1 LRAGPPAEGVCH
13 STSDKPLANAS
24 FSRKNSGAL
33 LKTRC
38 TFVQKS
44 LVSRFSAGKP
54 ACCPRLGEVLG
65 IARHPDGSRAARA
78 PSVGRETQGTQSPPS
93 FCASRSRR
101 APLEPLSRRPS
112 ESTVVQS
119 EVQLGVPLVRFDFEF
134 WRVPNFFW
142 CSKRRAQFLMWQ
154 PKAALSGTGKNWS
167 RAEQQ
172 NRIRL
177 GVPSFRHFLRKCAAA
192 ARAARRCPDCRFARA
207 ARKSYPRRATPPA
220 RHP

>member
-1 LRAGPPAEGVCH
+1 MPNFRCGNVNSARKNPAPEKLGTPRSARNKKRCPGICLRAGLPAEGVCH

-44 LVSRFSAGKP
+44 LVSRFSAGQP
-54 ACCPRLGEVLG
+54 ACSPRLGEVLG

-101 APLEPLSRRPS
+101 APLEPLSRTP
-112 ESTVVQS
+112 
-119 EVQLGVPLVRFDFEF
+119 F
-134 WRVPNFFW
+134 RV
-142 CSKRRAQFLMWQ
+142 
-154 PKAALSGTGKNWS
+154 
-167 RAEQQ
+167 
-172 NRIRL
+172 
-177 GVPSFRHFLRKCAAA
+177 
-192 ARAARRCPDCRFARA
+192 DCG
-207 ARKSYPRRATPPA
+207 PV
-220 RHP
+220 